1 MEDYEKLGVFYLGRL
16 YDSSAKKRKDG
27 LVLYDSRDLVTH
39 AVCVGM
45 TGSGKTG
52 LCIGLI
58 EEAAIDGVPAIVIDP
73 KGDLANMLLT
83 FPELRAADFRPW
95 INEDDARSK
104 RLEPDAYA
112 EQQAD
117 LWKNGL
123 EEWGE
128 SGERIR
134 RLRDAAEFAI
144 YTPGSTAGLPVSV
157 LGSLAA
163 PPPATIEDAETFNEQ
178 VSAAAGGLLGLLK
191 IDADPVQSREQILL
205 ASIIGNA
212 WKQGKDLDLAM
223 LVQQIQS
230 PPLKR
235 VGVMDLESFY
245 PSKERFALAMS
256 VNNLLAS
263 PGFEAWLEGDPLD
276 IGKILHTAAGKPRVA
291 IFSIAHLGDAER
303 MFFVSFL
310 LSRMIGWMRAQSGTT
325 SLRALLYMDE
335 IFGFF
340 PPVANPP
347 SKTPMLTLLKQARAY
362 GLGVVLAT
370 QNPVDLDYKGLS
382 NAGTWFI
389 GRLQTERDKARVL
402 DGLEGAAAAA
412 GSSFDRA
419 DLDRILSGFCNRVF
433 LLNNVHEDA
442 PKVFES
448 RWTLSYL
455 RGPLARDQIRRL
467 MEEKRAETGAATP
480 TGGAG
485 SGGTTPGALGGAG
498 GGVTRTTDASETAA
512 VPPMNRA
519 ASGETLAAAGPV
531 SARAGQGS
539 AGDMAA
545 TAGPPVLTPDIPR
558 FFVKT
563 GGGSGPVVYI
573 PRILGSASIRFVD
586 KKSGVDETVQRI
598 FVTPVTE
605 EAVAVTWDDA
615 TEAPFAEADLGR
627 EPAEGAIF
635 APLPGK
641 AAKAASYAGWTRD
654 FTAWLQRAQKLDLMM
669 SPSSGEVSKPGESER
684 NFRIRLQQTARETRD
699 GTMESLRNKY
709 APKIASLQ
717 NQIQRAEQ
725 AAARESSQA
734 TTAEMQTAISVG
746 ATLLGAFL
754 GRRAISVGTI
764 GRATTAARGAAR
776 SMKEAGDVQRANQSI
791 EQLKAQLADLEAE
804 FKAESDALTSKMD
817 PLTESFET
825 VTIAPAR
832 KDITV
837 RLVALVWT
845 V

>member
-1 MEDYEKLGVFYLGRL
+1 MEDYEKLGAFYLGRL
-16 YDSSAKKRKDG
+16 YDLSARKPKDG

-73 KGDLANMLLT
+73 KGDLSNMLLT
-83 FPELRAADFRPW
+83 FPDLRGTDFRPW
-95 INEDDARSK
+95 INEDDARRK
-104 RLEPDAYA
+104 GVEPDAFA

-123 EEWGE
+123 EEWGQ

-163 PPPATIEDAETFNEQ
+163 PPAATIEDAEAFNEQ

-212 WKQGKDLDLAM
+212 WKQGIDLDLAS

-230 PPLKR
+230 PPLKK

-245 PSKERFALAMS
+245 PSKERFTLAMS

-263 PGFEAWLEGDPLD
+263 PGFEAWLQGDPLD
-276 IGKILHTAAGKPRVA
+276 IGRILHTGAGKPRVA

-310 LSRMIGWMRAQSGTT
+310 LNRMIGWMRSQSGTT
-325 SLRALLYMDE
+325 SLRAVLYMDE

-347 SKTPMLTLLKQARAY
+347 SKTPLLTLLKQARAY

-412 GSSFDRA
+412 GSSFERA
-419 DLDRILSGFCNRVF
+419 ALDRILSGLGSRVF

-442 PKVFES
+442 PEVFES

-455 RGPLARDQIRRL
+455 RGPLSRDQIRRL
-467 MEEKRAETGAATP
+467 MDERRPEKGAVAAAKAGSGETTPGTARGSGGGATGTANAPETGATP
-480 TGGAG
+480 PSGGAV
-485 SGGTTPGALGGAG
+485 SGRSTPA
-498 GGVTRTTDASETAA
+498 
-512 VPPMNRA
+512 P
-519 ASGETLAAAGPV
+519 GPV
-531 SARAGQGS
+531 PARPGQDTAGR
-539 AGDMAA
+539 MAA
-545 TAGPPVLTPDIPR
+545 TAGPPSLPPDVPQ
-558 FFVKT
+558 FFVMT
-563 GGGSGPVVYI
+563 GAVPGPAVYV
-573 PRILGSASIRFVD
+573 PKVLGSANIRFVD

-615 TEAPFAEADLGR
+615 AEAPFAEADLGR
-627 EPAEGAIF
+627 APAEGAIF
-635 APLPGK
+635 GPLPAK
-641 AAKAASYAGWTRD
+641 AAKAASYALWTRD

-669 SPSSGEVSKPGESER
+669 SPSSGQVSKAGESER
-684 NFRIRLQQTARETRD
+684 DFRIRLQQTARETRD
-699 GTMESLRNKY
+699 ETKESLRAKY

-717 NQIQRAEQ
+717 NQLQRAEQ

-734 TTAEMQTAISVG
+734 AAAEMQTAISVG

-776 SMKEAGDVQRANQSI
+776 SMKEKSDVQRANQSI
-791 EQLKAQLADLEAE
+791 EQLRAQLADLEAE
-804 FKAESDALTSKMD
+804 FQAESDSLAAKTD
-817 PLTESFET
+817 PLTEPLEPVT
-825 VTIAPAR
+825 VTPAR